1 MMKYL
6 NYIDSP
12 IGILGLVQEE
22 ECLTEVFFGKSE
34 SRKDYDYEETPLL
47 RETKKQLEAY
57 FEGCQKIFDLPLNPK
72 GTDFQKVVWQALL
85 LIPYGETRSYKDIAA
100 AIGSPKASRAVGMAN
115 NKNPLSILVP
125 CHRVIGSSGKLVGY
139 GGGLAIKEKLLGLE
153 RDNK

>member
-22 ECLTEVFFGKSE
+22 DCLTEVFFGKSE
-34 SRKDYDYEETPLL
+34 SHQDYSQEETLL
-47 RETKKQLEAY
+47 LKEAKKQLKAY
-57 FEGCQKIFDLPLNPK
+57 FEGNQKIFDLPLNPK
-72 GTDFQKVVWQALL
+72 GTDFQKTVWQALL
-85 LIPYGETRSYKDIAA
+85 LIPYGETRSYKDIVA

-139 GGGLAIKEKLLGLE
+139 GGGLTIKENLLGLE
-153 RDNK
+153 KDNK

>member
-22 ECLTEVFFGKSE
+22 DCLTEVFFGKSE
-34 SRKDYDYEETPLL
+34 SHQDYSQEETLL
-47 RETKKQLEAY
+47 LKEAKKQLKAY
-57 FEGCQKIFDLPLNPK
+57 FEGNQKIFDLPLNPK
-72 GTDFQKVVWQALL
+72 GTDFQKTVWQALL

-139 GGGLAIKEKLLGLE
+139 GGGLSIKENLLGLE
-153 RDNK
+153 KDNK

>member
-22 ECLTEVFFGKSE
+22 DCLTEVFFGKSE
-34 SRKDYDYEETPLL
+34 SHQDYSQEETLL
-47 RETKKQLEAY
+47 LKEAKKQLKAY
-57 FEGCQKIFDLPLNPK
+57 FEGNQKIFDLPLNPK
-72 GTDFQKVVWQALL
+72 GTDFQKAVWQALL

-139 GGGLAIKEKLLGLE
+139 GGGLTIKENLLGLE
-153 RDNK
+153 KDNK

>member
-22 ECLTEVFFGKSE
+22 DYITELFFGEDEGHQDCS
-34 SRKDYDYEETPLL
+34 KDETQLL
-47 RETKKQLEAY
+47 RETKNQLAEY
-57 FEGCQKIFDLPLNPK
+57 FDGSRKRFDLPLNPK
-72 GTDFQKVVWQALL
+72 GTVFQQSVWQALL
-85 LIPYGETRSYKDIAA
+85 MIPYGETRSYKEIATLV
-100 AIGSPKASRAVGMAN
+100 GNPKASRAVGMAN
-115 NKNPLSILVP
+115 NRNPISIIVP

-153 RDNK
+153 RDNQ

>member
-22 ECLTEVFFGKSE
+22 DCLTEVFFGKSE
-34 SRKDYDYEETPLL
+34 SHQDYSQEETLL
-47 RETKKQLEAY
+47 LKEAKKQLKAY
-57 FEGCQKIFDLPLNPK
+57 FEGSQKIFDLPLNPK
-72 GTDFQKVVWQALL
+72 GTDFQKAVWQALL

-139 GGGLAIKEKLLGLE
+139 GGGLTIKENLLGLE
-153 RDNK
+153 KDNK